1 MAKAA
6 SFGIAPSTVA
16 APARASLFGV
26 RATVVV
32 CLVLI
37 AGSFAAASAIQMRL
51 DRAHA
56 LSQAAYY
63 EQRRAGDI
71 AAVAGRA
78 LDRYAAAGRAFVDHS
93 DMNVPA
99 GVRNIALFDRS
110 GVWGEV
116 LHGSAVDFPDMPN
129 GWIVSAIHGPTAFG
143 SFIAFAHGGRI
154 VAVLFDPRSLVPPEL
169 MDGAELSGP
178 DGKVLAGG
186 PLAEPGQALTARTAH
201 WPVFASTSVDVDGAL
216 AAWRGALPLYLFV
229 ILGPA
234 LAGACLA
241 PLFVEQFE
249 RRARAVRAVHTL
261 KSAGAME
268 RHLLV
273 RLAEAERRA
282 VEAVRSKSEF
292 IAHMSHELRTPLNAV
307 IGFAEIIEGGLYGP
321 TGHPKYVEYAHD
333 IADAGR
339 NLHNK
344 IGDILEY
351 ANVEAGRYPLSRE
364 ILSLCDLAQVC
375 INEHQGRAFSR
386 RVSLE
391 LGDVEPV
398 DAIGDEGAVKRIVSL
413 LMANAL
419 SYARDNGRVRV
430 DIREEP
436 GAAVLVVRDTGMGF
450 SEGEKKVAGQAF
462 RRFDRTSGRTGA
474 GLGLA
479 IATALAHRMGGALVI
494 GGHHGLGA
502 VVELRLPAADA
513 TA

>member
-6 SFGIAPSTVA
+6 SFGVAPGTVA
-16 APARASLFGV
+16 APARVSVPGL
-26 RATVVV
+26 RATVVI
-32 CLVLI
+32 CLILI
-37 AGSFAAASAIQMRL
+37 AGSFAAAAAIQMRL

-63 EQRRAGDI
+63 EQRRAADV
-71 AAVAGRA
+71 AAIAGRA
-78 LDRYAAAGRAFVDHS
+78 LDRYAAAGRAFADRG

-99 GVRNIALFDRS
+99 GVRNIALFDKS

-129 GWIVSAIHGPTAFG
+129 GWLAAARSGPTAFG
-143 SFIAFAHGGRI
+143 PFIAFPRGARI
-154 VAVLFDPRSLVPPEL
+154 VAVLFDPKSLAPSEI
-169 MDGAELSGP
+169 MNGAVLSEPG
-178 DGKVLAGG
+178 GNVLDGG
-186 PLAEPGQALTARTAH
+186 PLAGPGQALTARTAH

-249 RRARAVRAVHTL
+249 RRARAVRTVHTL

-307 IGFAEIIEGGLYGP
+307 IGFAEIIEEGLYGP

-339 NLHNK
+339 SLHNK

-351 ANVEAGRYPLSRE
+351 ANVEAGRYPLARTQF
-364 ILSLCDLAQVC
+364 SLCDLAHVC

-391 LGDVEPV
+391 FGDVEPV

-413 LMANAL
+413 LVANAL
-419 SYARDNGRVRV
+419 SYARENGRVRL
-430 DIREEP
+430 DIREES
-436 GAAVLVVRDTGMGF
+436 GTAVLVVRDTGTGF
-450 SEGEKKVAGQAF
+450 SEGEKKIAGQAF
-462 RRFDRTSGRTGA
+462 TRFDRTGGRTGA

-502 VVELRLPAADA
+502 VVELRLAAVEG
-513 TA
+513 

>member
-1 MAKAA
+1 
-6 SFGIAPSTVA
+6 V
-16 APARASLFGV
+16 LGV
-26 RATVVV
+26 RATVIV
-32 CLVLI
+32 CLILI
-37 AGSFAAASAIQMRL
+37 AGSFAAAAALQMRL

-63 EQRRAGDI
+63 EQRRAFDL
-71 AAVAGRA
+71 ASVVNRS
-78 LDRYAAAGRAFVDHS
+78 LDRFAEAGVAFADRA
-93 DMNVPA
+93 DMNMPA

-116 LHGSAVDFPDMPN
+116 LHGSAIDFPDMPN
-129 GWIVSAIHGPTAFG
+129 GWIGEASRAPTAFG
-143 SFIAFAHGGRI
+143 PFIAFPHGARI
-154 VAVLFDPRSLVPPEL
+154 VAVLFDPKTLVP
-169 MDGAELSGP
+169 AEMLRAAVLSEAG
-178 DGKVLAGG
+178 GNVLAGE
-186 PLAEPGQALTARTAH
+186 LFQDSGQALTVRAAH

-241 PLFVEQFE
+241 PIFVDRFE
-249 RRARAVRAVHTL
+249 RGTRAVRAKNAL
-261 KSAGAME
+261 KTAGAME

-282 VEAVRSKSEF
+282 VEAVRSKTEF

-307 IGFAEIIEGGLYGP
+307 IGFAEIIAGGLYGP

-339 NLHNK
+339 NLHHK

-351 ANVEAGRYPLSRE
+351 ANVEAGRYPMSRAQF
-364 ILSLCDLAQVC
+364 SLCDLALIC

-391 LGDVEPV
+391 FGDVEPV
-398 DAIGDEGAVKRIVSL
+398 DAIADETAVKRIISL
-413 LMANAL
+413 LIANAL

-430 DIREEP
+430 DVREEP
-436 GAAVLVVRDTGMGF
+436 GAAVLVVRDSGMGF
-450 SEGEKKVAGQAF
+450 TDREKKAAGQAF
-462 RRFDRTSGRTGA
+462 ARFDRSGGRTGA

-502 VVELRLPAADA
+502 VVELRLPVAES
-513 TA
+513 

>member
-6 SFGIAPSTVA
+6 SFGVAPSTVA
-16 APARASLFGV
+16 APARISVLGI
-26 RATVVV
+26 RATVVI

-37 AGSFAAASAIQMRL
+37 AGSFAAAATIQMRL

-63 EQRRAGDI
+63 EQRRAQDI
-71 AAVAGRA
+71 ASIAGRA
-78 LDRYAAAGRAFVDHS
+78 LDRYAGAGRAFALRG
-93 DMNVPA
+93 DMNVPV
-99 GVRNIALFDRS
+99 GVRNIALFDKS

-116 LHGSAVDFPDMPN
+116 LHGSAVDFPDMPS
-129 GWIVSAIHGPTAFG
+129 GWIAAASRGQTAFG
-143 SFIAFAHGGRI
+143 SFVAFPLGPHI
-154 VAVLFDPRSLVPPEL
+154 VAVLFDPKTLVPSE
-169 MDGAELSGP
+169 MMNGAVLSEPG
-178 DGKVLAGG
+178 GNVLAGG
-186 PLAEPGQALTARTAH
+186 PLEGAGQALTARTAH

-249 RRARAVRAVHTL
+249 RRARATRAIHTL

-282 VEAVRSKSEF
+282 VEATRSKSEF

-321 TGHPKYVEYAHD
+321 TGHPKYIEYAHD

-339 NLHNK
+339 NLHSK

-351 ANVEAGRYPLSRE
+351 ANVEAGRYPMSRE
-364 ILSLCDLAQVC
+364 SFSLCDLALVC

-391 LGDVEPV
+391 FGDVEPV
-398 DAIGDEGAVKRIVSL
+398 DAIGDESAVKRIVSL
-413 LMANAL
+413 LVANAL
-419 SYARDNGRVRV
+419 TYARDNGRVRI
-430 DIREEP
+430 DIREEA
-436 GAAVLVVRDTGMGF
+436 GAAVLIVRDTGMGF
-450 SEGEKKVAGQAF
+450 SEGEKKIAGKAF
-462 RRFDRTSGRTGA
+462 TRFDRTGGHTGT

-494 GGHHGLGA
+494 GGHQGLGA
-502 VVELRLPAADA
+502 VVELRLPVAES
-513 TA
+513 